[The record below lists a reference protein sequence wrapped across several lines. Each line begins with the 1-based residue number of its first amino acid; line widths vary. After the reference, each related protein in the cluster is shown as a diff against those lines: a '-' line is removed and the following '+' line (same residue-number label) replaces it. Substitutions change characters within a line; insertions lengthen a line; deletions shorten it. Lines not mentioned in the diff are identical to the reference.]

1 LYDSPTMTA
10 TIAVTASMMITII
23 GCLSRFIVEGSA
35 PYSATVAP
43 AVALRG
49 PVAPLVLAQ
58 RERG

>member
-1 LYDSPTMTA
+1 MTA